1 VRDPIAP
8 LKLLLV
14 EGKRCLSLSL
24 SLSLSHRG
32 QPAAGAPLIQEEDGS
47 LDDIVDRHPPHA
59 PIIGELHLHPA

>member
-1 VRDPIAP
+1 MRDPLAP

-14 EGKRCLSLSL
+14 EGKRC
-24 SLSLSHRG
+24 LSLSHRG

-47 LDDIVDRHPPHA
+47 LDDIVDRPPPHA